1 MVLNQYI
8 DHTLLKA
15 TATVDDIKKLCSEAK
30 KHNFY
35 AVCVNSYYVALADSE
50 LMNTDIKVATV
61 VGFPLGSIINQVK
74 VYEAKKCID
83 QGADEIDM
91 VLNIGLLKSGYYKI
105 VEDEIRAVKKAIG
118 NKLLK
123 VIFENCYLTDEE
135 KKIACKL
142 SMNAG
147 ADYIKT
153 STGFGTSGATFEDIV
168 LMKNQ
173 VQDVVKI
180 KASGGIQDIETAEHY
195 IDLGVSRIGTSS
207 GVRLVTSEENH
218 IKDAES

>member
-50 LMNTDIKVATV
+50 LMNTNIKVATV

-173 VQDVVKI
+173 VRDVVKI

-207 GVRLVTSEENH
+207 GVRLVTS
-218 IKDAES
+218 